1 MKTSKEEL
9 LNLLSQE
16 SITVLSQAYLYAKN
30 MELYGID
37 VTEKWAT
44 AIVNQANLERA
55 YNKGW
60 MDCQERM
67 MERRNEDG
75 N

>member
-1 MKTSKEEL
+1 MKVSKEEL

-16 SITVLSQAYLYAKN
+16 SIMVLSQAYVYVKN
-30 MELYGID
+30 LSTYGVD
-37 VTEKWAT
+37 VTQKWLT
-44 AIVNQANLERA
+44 AVENTANLERA

-60 MDCQERM
+60 MGCQERM